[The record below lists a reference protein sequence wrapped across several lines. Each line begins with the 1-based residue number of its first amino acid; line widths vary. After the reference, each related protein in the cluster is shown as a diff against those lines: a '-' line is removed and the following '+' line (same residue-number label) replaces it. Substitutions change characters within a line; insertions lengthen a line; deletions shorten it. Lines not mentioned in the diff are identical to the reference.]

1 MNNLIDITEDFG
13 RLYQPKSA
21 LVFYESKGL
30 DKEVYVEHF
39 DMDRNGTPINAHPL
53 TEREAGAL
61 AKALMTEKQ
70 KQAAF
75 LKSGGILPTNILHI
89 NPSRDKGA
97 VIWYTKSQKRPLY
110 FIEGL
115 GIPSGQGFVPP
126 MVWQATKNSLRV
138 FALLSS
144 RRPTEKTPLYYAPF
158 FNIYE
163 DGRVCMGSVSIDIK
177 NSASVEEFTKAWEDY
192 FFNSYFSHLMGENSS
207 VKGNCVTLWKDLVT
221 SDRTFPTALLKS
233 SNKTLKNLLS

>member
-1 MNNLIDITEDFG
+1 MNNVMDLTEDFG
-13 RLYQPKSA
+13 RLYHPKSA

-70 KQAAF
+70 KQSAF
-75 LKSGGILPTNILHI
+75 LKPVGILPTNILHI

-97 VIWYTKSQKRPLY
+97 VIWYTKSKKRPLY

-115 GIPSGQGFVPP
+115 GIPSGQGFVPA
-126 MVWQATKNSLRV
+126 MVWQASKNSLRV
-138 FALLSS
+138 FAVLSK

-163 DGRVCMGSVSIDIK
+163 DGRVCMGSVSIEIK
-177 NSASVEEFTKAWEDY
+177 ESACVEEFTKAWEDY
-192 FFNSYFSHLMGENSS
+192 FFNSYFSHLMGENSP
-207 VKGNCVTLWKDLVT
+207 VKGNCVTLWRDLIST
-221 SDRTFPTALLKS
+221 GRTFPIELLKKN
-233 SNKTLKNLLS
+233 NKTIKNLLS

>member
-1 MNNLIDITEDFG
+1 MNNVIDITEDFG
-13 RLYQPKSA
+13 TLYHPKSA

-30 DKEVYVEHF
+30 DKDIYVEHF
-39 DMDRNGTPINAHPL
+39 DMDKNGTPINAHPL

-61 AKALMTEKQ
+61 TKALMTEKQ
-70 KQAAF
+70 IQNSF
-75 LKSGGILPTNILHI
+75 LKPVGIMPTTILHI

-97 VIWYTKSQKRPLY
+97 VIWYTKSQKRPLF

-115 GIPSGQGFVPP
+115 GIPSGQGFVPA

-138 FALLSS
+138 FAVLSN
-144 RRPTEKTPLYYAPF
+144 RRPTEKTTLYYAPF

-177 NSASVEEFTKAWEDY
+177 NSASVEEFTRAWENY
-192 FFNSYFSHLMGENSS
+192 FFNSYFSHLMGENSP
-207 VKGNCVTLWKDLVT
+207 VKGNCVTLWKDLVI
-221 SDRTFPTALLKS
+221 SGRTFPTALLKS

>member
-1 MNNLIDITEDFG
+1 MNNVMDVTEDFG
-13 RLYQPKSA
+13 TLYHPKSA

-39 DMDRNGTPINAHPL
+39 DMDKNGTPINAHPL

-61 AKALMTEKQ
+61 AKALTTDKQ
-70 KQAAF
+70 KQTAF
-75 LKSGGILPTNILHI
+75 LNSCGILPTTILHI

-115 GIPSGQGFVPP
+115 GIPCGHGYVPP

-138 FALLSS
+138 FALLSNS
-144 RRPTEKTPLYYAPF
+144 RPTEKTSLYYAPF

-177 NSASVEEFTKAWEDY
+177 NSASMEQFTRAWEDY
-192 FFNSYFSHLMGENSS
+192 FFNSYFSHLIGENSP
-207 VKGNCVTLWKDLVT
+207 VKGNCVSLWKDLT
-221 SDRTFPTALLKS
+221 ATGRAFPTTVLKKN
-233 SNKTLKNLLS
+233 NKTLNNLLS

>member
-1 MNNLIDITEDFG
+1 MNNVIDITEDFG
-13 RLYQPKSA
+13 TLYHPKSA

-30 DKEVYVEHF
+30 DKDIYVEHF
-39 DMDRNGTPINAHPL
+39 DMDKNGTPINAHPL

-61 AKALMTEKQ
+61 TKALMTEKQ
-70 KQAAF
+70 IQNSF
-75 LKSGGILPTNILHI
+75 LKPVGIMPTTILHI

-97 VIWYTKSQKRPLY
+97 VIWYTKSQKRPLF

-115 GIPSGQGFVPP
+115 GIPSGQGFVPA

-138 FALLSS
+138 FAVLSN
-144 RRPTEKTPLYYAPF
+144 RRPTEKTTLYYAPF

-177 NSASVEEFTKAWEDY
+177 NSASVEEFTRAWEDY
-192 FFNSYFSHLMGENSS
+192 FFNSYFSHLTGENSP
-207 VKGNCVTLWKDLVT
+207 VKGKCVTLWKDLIAT
-221 SDRTFPTALLKS
+221 GRTFPTPLLINS
-233 SNKTLKNLLS
+233 TKTLKNLLS

>member
-1 MNNLIDITEDFG
+1 MNNAMDRTESFG
-13 RLYQPKSA
+13 TFYHPKSA

-39 DMDRNGTPINAHPL
+39 DMDKNGTPINAHPL

-70 KQAAF
+70 KQTAF

-97 VIWYTKSQKRPLY
+97 VLWYTKSQKRPLY

-126 MVWQATKNSLRV
+126 MVWQATKNNLRV
-138 FALLSS
+138 FAVLSN

-163 DGRVCMGSVSIDIK
+163 DGRVCMGSVSIEIK
-177 NSASVEEFTKAWEDY
+177 ESACVEEFTKAWEDY
-192 FFNSYFSHLMGENSS
+192 FFNSYFSHLMGENSP
-207 VKGNCVTLWKDLVT
+207 VKGNCVSLWKDLVT
-221 SDRTFPTALLKS
+221 SGRAFYTAVLKK
-233 SNKTLKNLLS
+233 NKKTLKNLLS

>member
-1 MNNLIDITEDFG
+1 MNNVIDRTEDFG
-13 RLYQPKSA
+13 TLYHPKSA
-21 LVFYESKGL
+21 LVLYESKGL
-30 DKEVYVEHF
+30 DKDMYVEHF
-39 DMDRNGTPINAHPL
+39 DMDKNGTPINAHPL
-53 TEREAGAL
+53 TEPEAGAL

-70 KQAAF
+70 KQSAF

-97 VIWYTKSQKRPLY
+97 MIWYTKSQKRPLY

-115 GIPSGQGFVPP
+115 GIPSGQGFVPA

-138 FALLSS
+138 FAVLSN
-144 RRPTEKTPLYYAPF
+144 RRPTEKTTLYYAPF

-163 DGRVCMGSVSIDIK
+163 DGRVCMGPVSIDIK
-177 NSASVEEFTKAWEDY
+177 NSASVEEFTRAWEDY
-192 FFNSYFSHLMGENSS
+192 FFNSYFSHLMGENSP

-233 SNKTLKNLLS
+233 SSKTVKNLLS

>member
-1 MNNLIDITEDFG
+1 MNNVIDRTEGFG
-13 RLYQPKSA
+13 TLYHPKSA

-39 DMDRNGTPINAHPL
+39 DMDRNGIPINAHPL

-70 KQAAF
+70 KQSAF
-75 LKSGGILPTNILHI
+75 LKPVGILPTNILHI

-126 MVWQATKNSLRV
+126 MLWQATKNSLRV
-138 FALLSS
+138 FALLSNS
-144 RRPTEKTPLYYAPF
+144 RPTEKTSLYYAPF

-177 NSASVEEFTKAWEDY
+177 NSASMEEFTRAWEDY
-192 FFNSYFSHLMGENSS
+192 FFNSYFSHLMGENSH
-207 VKGNCVTLWKDLVT
+207 VKGNCVSLWKDLVAT
-221 SDRTFPTALLKS
+221 GRTFPKEVLKS
-233 SNKTLKNLLS
+233 NTKTLKNLLS